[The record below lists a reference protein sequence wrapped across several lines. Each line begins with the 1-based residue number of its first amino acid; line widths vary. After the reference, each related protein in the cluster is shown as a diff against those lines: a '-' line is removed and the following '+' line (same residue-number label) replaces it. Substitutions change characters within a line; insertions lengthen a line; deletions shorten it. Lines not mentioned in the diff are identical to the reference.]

1 MSDHHGMAHRFPAQ
15 PAGDTPVGSV
25 VAFAGQLGDPVPPG
39 PASAAAVGTTSPIE
53 ATGWM
58 ACDGRSLDG
67 TAYPELFAVLGYLYG
82 GSGGSFNIPNYAGY
96 FLRGLNGADGVDPDT
111 ASRKAQPGGS
121 QAGVGST
128 QGFALQTHEHNYT
141 TAAVATASPSGEVTA
156 ATTAGKLLTVDD
168 PATTSGAAAV
178 QVSQYETRPVN
189 IYVNYIIKF
198 TSAMRPHLLPGHGP
212 GPEPRRPPHGI

>member
-1 MSDHHGMAHRFPAQ
+1 MSDHPGMAHRFPAQ

-25 VAFAGQLGDPVPPG
+25 VAFAGQLGDPAPPG
-39 PASAAAVGTTSPIE
+39 PAGAAAVGTTSPIE
-53 ATGWM
+53 AWGWM

-67 TAYPELFAVLGYLYG
+67 SAYPELFAVLGYLYG

-111 ASRKAQPGGS
+111 ASRKAPPGGS

-128 QGFALQTHEHNYT
+128 QGFALQTHEHNYKMA
-141 TAAVATASPSGEVTA
+141 AAVAVSDSGDVNGTVTGETQL
-156 ATTAGKLLTVDD
+156 TTGD
-168 PATTSGAAAV
+168 PATTPGAAAV

-189 IYVNYIIKF
+189 IYVNFIIKF
-198 TSAMRPHLLPGHGP
+198 TSAMWPYLLPGHGP
-212 GPEPRRPPHGI
+212 GPEPRRSSHGI